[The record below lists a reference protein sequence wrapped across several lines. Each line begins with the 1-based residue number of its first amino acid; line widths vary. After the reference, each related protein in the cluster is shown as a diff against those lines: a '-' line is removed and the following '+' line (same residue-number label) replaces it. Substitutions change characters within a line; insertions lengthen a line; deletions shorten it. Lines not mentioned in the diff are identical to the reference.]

1 MASWASASA
10 VINTGMAAA
19 LRHLPAGLALLLVFP
34 FYCNTFLMAAIL
46 FTFCALFPRR
56 LFRSTWPY
64 VAAWIPILTLSAI
77 SLPFWYSVAF
87 RPEALRD
94 NVPDWLWQTVML
106 VFLLTAAAAVVALIV
121 NYRRL
126 ENINER
132 RRVRVLVAGLVLSW
146 IVAIP
151 FLFAFNVDP
160 NHPNVRV
167 FANPVFGPALAV
179 TMYEALLGKHPFPAA
194 TLEELRR
201 AVLGGLYKSPT
212 ERAWQEFFGRAFAVE
227 PQKRL
232 ASPGALF
239 AEFERAVR
247 LDSAPAA
254 SA

>member
-19 LRHLPAGLALLLVFP
+19 LRQLPAGLALLLVFP

-64 VAAWIPILTLSAI
+64 VAAWIPFLTLSAI
-77 SLPFWYSVAF
+77 SLPFWYSVAY

-146 IVAIP
+146 IVGIP
-151 FLFAFNVDP
+151 FLFAFNVAP

-167 FANPVFGPALAV
+167 FANPVFGP
-179 TMYEALLGKHPFPAA
+179 LLI
-194 TLEELRR
+194 LL
-201 AVLGGLYKSPT
+201 L
-212 ERAWQEFFGRAFAVE
+212 
-227 PQKRL
+227 L
-232 ASPGALF
+232 ASPVSLSYAVLRHRILDMRMIMRQRLQYAVARRALLWLGPL
-239 AEFERAVR
+239 AAGLLV
-247 LDSAPAA
+247 LDLV
-254 SA
+254 